1 MSKPD
6 NKEKK
11 FTSIRIK
18 LFHTLSVAI
27 FLVIAALIA
36 VNSLLLKTFYTY
48 SKIKDVQ
55 EEYEKIKHMNSV
67 IDQTAQSQIRKDADR
82 NNFEIS
88 IYTEEGFLVFTSNDT
103 FANILTQNDN
113 ITLKIKINGIKS
125 RKTTLY
131 SDENTIIE
139 KTQIGGTNSILLV
152 GKLDNNYKVYI
163 QITISSIEQSVNI
176 SNKLLVIVGL
186 IAIIISGIIA
196 SLISKRFTERIVEIN
211 TIADKMS
218 KLDFSKKY
226 KEADEDDEI
235 NELGTSINLMS
246 EKLEGTIKQLR
257 NTNIELERDIE
268 EKAKVDEMRKQFI
281 SDVSHE
287 LKTPIALIQGYAEGL
302 VENINSDEE
311 SREYYAEVILDEA
324 NKMDILVKK
333 LLELMKLENGNR
345 EFDNSCFDICEL
357 IDEVI
362 KKSKVMLDDK
372 KIENIIFERK
382 EPVMVYADRF
392 YIEQVITNYC
402 TNAIKNTKEI
412 NGEKY
417 IKIDIIRNEEKNVA
431 RIKVFNTGEN
441 ISEENLQRIWRRF
454 YKVDESRNRDD
465 GGTGIGLALV
475 KAIMNNY
482 NQKYGVQNKENGV
495 EFYFEIGLE
504 NSEK

>member
-1 MSKPD
+1 
-6 NKEKK
+6 
-11 FTSIRIK
+11 
-18 LFHTLSVAI
+18 
-27 FLVIAALIA
+27 
-36 VNSLLLKTFYTY
+36 
-48 SKIKDVQ
+48 
-55 EEYEKIKHMNSV
+55 
-67 IDQTAQSQIRKDADR
+67 
-82 NNFEIS
+82 
-88 IYTEEGFLVFTSNDT
+88 
-103 FANILTQNDN
+103 
-113 ITLKIKINGIKS
+113 
-125 RKTTLY
+125 
-131 SDENTIIE
+131 
-139 KTQIGGTNSILLV
+139 
-152 GKLDNNYKVYI
+152 
-163 QITISSIEQSVNI
+163 
-176 SNKLLVIVGL
+176 
-186 IAIIISGIIA
+186 
-196 SLISKRFTERIVEIN
+196 
-211 TIADKMS
+211 MS

-417 IKIDIIRNEEKNVA
+417 IKIDVIRNEEKNVA
-431 RIKVFNTGEN
+431 KIKVFNTGEN

>member
-1 MSKPD
+1 M
-6 NKEKK
+6 
-11 FTSIRIK
+11 
-18 LFHTLSVAI
+18 L
-27 FLVIAALIA
+27 
-36 VNSLLLKTFYTY
+36 
-48 SKIKDVQ
+48 
-55 EEYEKIKHMNSV
+55 EE
-67 IDQTAQSQIRKDADR
+67 A
-82 NNFEIS
+82 
-88 IYTEEGFLVFTSNDT
+88 
-103 FANILTQNDN
+103 
-113 ITLKIKINGIKS
+113 LKIFHLEKVC
-125 RKTTLY
+125 TLQ
-131 SDENTIIE
+131 E
-139 KTQIGGTNSILLV
+139 
-152 GKLDNNYKVYI
+152 LDNNYKVYI

-196 SLISKRFTERIVEIN
+196 SLISKRFTEKIVEIN

-417 IKIDIIRNEEKNVA
+417 IKIDVIRNEEKNV
-431 RIKVFNTGEN
+431 GSS
-441 ISEENLQRIWRRF
+441 ISW
-454 YKVDESRNRDD
+454 
-465 GGTGIGLALV
+465 
-475 KAIMNNY
+475 NNGY
-482 NQKYGVQNKENGV
+482 VPWNKPLLG
-495 EFYFEIGLE
+495 
-504 NSEK
+504 